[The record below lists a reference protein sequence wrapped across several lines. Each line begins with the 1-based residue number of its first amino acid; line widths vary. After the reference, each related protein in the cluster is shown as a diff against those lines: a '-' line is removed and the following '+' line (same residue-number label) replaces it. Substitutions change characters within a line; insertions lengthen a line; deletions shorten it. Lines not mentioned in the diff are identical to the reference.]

1 VTSAAYRAGAVAFL
15 CVSTSGLLAAQSPQY
30 PSRPIRMIVGFAA
43 GGGLDATARP
53 IIQKLSTTYG
63 HQVILD
69 NRPGA
74 GGNIAAEIASRAA
87 PDGYTVL
94 LIAPAFVINAG
105 LHASLPFNP
114 TADFA
119 GVTQLV
125 ESANIVSLHP
135 SVAANSPRELVAL
148 AKAKPLNYGSSGVG
162 TIGHL
167 AGELFNMMAG
177 TRLTHV
183 PYKGGGPVL
192 TDLIGG
198 QIQLVFASAG
208 SMMPQIKAGKVKAI
222 AVTTVT
228 RTALLPDVPT
238 VAESGLP
245 GYEAKNWYGV
255 LAPAQTPSAITQR
268 LSDDIRN
275 VIGMADVRSI
285 LLAQGLDPAPSSPAQ
300 FTTYVR
306 AEIAKWAKV
315 IRSAGVKPE

>member
-1 VTSAAYRAGAVAFL
+1 MTGTAYRVGAATFL
-15 CVSTSGLLAAQSPQY
+15 CVSTSGLWAAQTPQY

-94 LIAPAFVINAG
+94 LIAPAFAISAG
-105 LHASLPFNP
+105 LHTSLPFNP

-135 SVAANSPRELVAL
+135 SVTASSLRELVAL

-177 TRLTHV
+177 TSLTHV

-192 TDLIGG
+192 ADLIGG

-208 SMMPQIKAGKVKAI
+208 SIMSQIKAGKVKAI
-222 AVTTVT
+222 AVTTAT
-228 RTALLPDVPT
+228 RTAQLPDVPT

-255 LAPAQTPSAITQR
+255 LAPAQTPSATAQR
-268 LSDDIRN
+268 LSNDIRN
-275 VIGMADVRSI
+275 VMGMADVRSI

-306 AEIAKWAKV
+306 SEIAKWAKV
-315 IRSAGVKPE
+315 IRAAGVKPD

>member
-1 VTSAAYRAGAVAFL
+1 
-15 CVSTSGLLAAQSPQY
+15 
-30 PSRPIRMIVGFAA
+30 MIVGFAA

-53 IIQKLSTTYG
+53 IIQKMSTVYG

-74 GGNIAAEIASRAA
+74 GGNIAAEIGARAA

-94 LIAPAFVINAG
+94 LVAPAFAINAG
-105 LHASLPFNP
+105 LHESLPFNP

-135 SVAANSPRELVAL
+135 AVAANSIRELVAL
-148 AKAKPLNYGSSGVG
+148 AKTMPLNYGSSGVG

-167 AGELFNMMAG
+167 AGELFNIMAG

-192 TDLIGG
+192 TDLVGG

-208 SMMPQIKAGKVKAI
+208 SMMPQIKAGKVRAI
-222 AVTTVT
+222 AVTTAK
-228 RTALLPDVPT
+228 RAASLPEIPT

-255 LAPAQTPSAITQR
+255 LAPARTPSTVVQS
-268 LSDDIRN
+268 LSDEIRD
-275 VIGMADVRSI
+275 VLGMADVQAL

-306 AEIAKWAKV
+306 AEIVKWAKV
-315 IRSAGVKPE
+315 VKAAGVKPE